1 VGAVFA
7 AHGAQKL
14 FTYHIAGV
22 TGMFTQVGIPL
33 PHLSAIV
40 VTLVE
45 LFGGIA
51 LILGVATRLAAL
63 AIAIDMAVAILAVHF
78 KNGFFMPTGYEYALT
93 LLGAN
98 ICLMLTGAGAYSV
111 DGLFGKKN

>member
-1 VGAVFA
+1 MFA
-7 AHGAQKL
+7 
-14 FTYHIAGV
+14 HI
-22 TGMFTQVGIPL
+22 GIPL
-33 PHLSAIV
+33 PGISAAV

-45 LFGGIA
+45 FFGGIA

-63 AIAIDMAVAILAVHF
+63 AIAIDMTVAILLVHF

-93 LLGAN
+93 LLSAN
-98 ICLMLTGAGAYSV
+98 ICLMLTGAGVYSV

>member
-1 VGAVFA
+1 
-7 AHGAQKL
+7 
-14 FTYHIAGV
+14 
-22 TGMFTQVGIPL
+22 M
-33 PHLSAIV
+33 
-40 VTLVE
+40 TLVE
-45 LFGGIA
+45 FFGGIA

-78 KNGFFMPTGYEYALT
+78 KNGFFMPTGYEYAFT

-98 ICLMLTGAGAYSV
+98 ICLILTGAGSFSV